1 MEGDERAS
9 HKKILGDEVLRKI
22 GRNVLLFQQI
32 EGLLKFLVANHN
44 FDGSTTDFAE
54 RRKEWVEAVQG
65 MTMGVL
71 KQHYTDGILSDA
83 GESTKEPEESAQSW
97 ISVTFRLNAKSE
109 FYNSQGA
116 SLKLMVNERND
127 LIHHFLPRWQP
138 ESLEHLSAAT
148 SYLDQQREKVLPMF
162 EHLKFVAESMQET
175 RQAMADFLGSDQGKR
190 QFELLWLQHSPLVT
204 LMKEVAIQKAR
215 PDGWTYLSHAGQLA
229 HFHEPDAVTRM
240 EERYGHSTLKQLL
253 IASELF
259 DVLDEPLSNG
269 GFRTIYRVK

>member
-32 EGLLKFLVANHN
+32 EGLLKFLVANHHS
-44 FDGSTTDFAE
+44 DGSSTDFAE
-54 RRKEWVEAVQG
+54 RRREWVEAVQG

-97 ISVTFRLNAKSE
+97 ISITFSLKAKSE

-138 ESLEHLSAAT
+138 ESLEHLAAAT

-162 EHLKFVAESMQET
+162 EHLKSVAESMQET
-175 RQAMADFLGSDQGKR
+175 QQAMGDFLRSDQGKR
-190 QFELLWLQHSPLVT
+190 QFELIWLQHSPLVT
-204 LMKEVAIQKAR
+204 LLREMAIQKAR

-229 HFHEPDAVTRM
+229 RIHEPDAVTRM
-240 EERYGHSTLKQLL
+240 EELYGHSTLKQLL

-259 DVLDEPLSNG
+259 DVLDELLSNES
-269 GFRTIYRVK
+269 FRTIYRVK